1 MNPIPHLDIE
11 LSGFESQIRFDIS
24 RVIHFP
30 LLAADICTHL
40 SDKDGCVAR
49 ACARA
54 TQDLLGV
61 VMRDHVTDYSKGNT
75 DTARMMTPF
84 LASKLFDSNQSNPTT
99 IFCPSLNVQ
108 GHCAAASSTVWTL
121 RGHHVWTVGAFP
133 SAH

>member
-1 MNPIPHLDIE
+1 MNPIAHLDIE
-11 LSGFESQIRFDIS
+11 LSGFESQIRFDVA
-24 RVIHFP
+24 RVIHFS
-30 LLAADICTHL
+30 LRVDKICTHL

-49 ACARA
+49 ARA

-61 VMRDHVTDYSKGNT
+61 VMRDHVTNYSKGNT
-75 DTARMMTPF
+75 DTARIMTPF
-84 LASKLFDSNQSNPTT
+84 LASKLFGSIESNPT
-99 IFCPSLNVQ
+99 ISFCPSLNVQ